1 MVQDGERAAKK
12 AGTSTMTSVNHLS
25 STGEA
30 NAGDLNTD
38 KNGTRQNTESSYRRT
53 QAATSSTQQL
63 VCTFERAFRNMAT
76 YASGY
81 SNYQPE
87 AAATALQKPQRT
99 HCVQTHQSASQYGD
113 TRQTM
118 PKCPTTRGFRA
129 ADRRAW
135 GPVRSVRN
143 TEEWG
148 DAVLIRSSEKNGSSL
163 RATQHGGR

>member
-1 MVQDGERAAKK
+1 MAD
-12 AGTSTMTSVNHLS
+12 TSIMADVSHPS

-38 KNGTRQNTESSYRRT
+38 RNGTRQHTEPPYHRT

-63 VCTFERAFRNMAT
+63 VYTFERAFRNMAT

-87 AAATALQKPQRT
+87 AAAPALQQPQRT
-99 HCVQTHQSASQYGD
+99 HSAQTHQRASQYCGA
-113 TRQTM
+113 RQTT
-118 PKCPTTRGFRA
+118 PKHLTTRGFRA

-148 DAVLIRSSEKNGSSL
+148 DAVLIRIGEENGSYP